1 MPPRPQGI
9 PVAPFAMQ
17 KILTKAIRHHAE
29 SQNLK
34 STAVK
39 GAEKVGGKRTAG
51 RARGVTRGAARVATG
66 GAKK

>member
-1 MPPRPQGI
+1 
-9 PVAPFAMQ
+9 MQ